1 MSILPRPGW
10 ANYNISGSSW
20 LLAEAR
26 AKNIVKQAEQLF
38 MSALK
43 KSGMSMEFL
52 SGPHTEIYKFVGQI
66 ILDNPDL
73 AKYFPDV
80 KKPYQL
86 KSRHIARLA
95 TIEGGDKSIDQLQ
108 SEINDTF
115 SDIEK
120 FKKVAQSLH
129 AIRRAKGLS
138 EVEDQGNID
147 KREKVKQ
154 WAKKFSGEGKP
165 EKVSAADLS
174 PEEEERVGAAVERI
188 RPTGELANVM
198 RALRGVRFPTAA
210 EKRMGEPGPTLEDL
224 ASDYPEIAEFMNA
237 SDLDSA
243 IEVLAVSE
251 EPAVRQ
257 VLSKIYEV
265 LPESVKLSAKQVDR
279 LLQEQRIKARQH
291 RFMIDERYGR

>member
-1 MSILPRPGW
+1 MSFFSHLDW
-10 ANYNISGSSW
+10 YEHNIDEATW
-20 LLAEAR
+20 IIAEAR
-26 AKNIVKQAEQLF
+26 AKNIVKQAEGLF
-38 MSALK
+38 MNALK

-66 ILDNPDL
+66 ILDNPEL

-95 TIEGGDKSIDQLQ
+95 TIEGGDKSVDQLQ

-138 EVEDQGNID
+138 EVEGNGVID

-154 WAKKFSGEGKP
+154 WAKKLEGDSKP
-165 EKVSAADLS
+165 EKVSASDLS
-174 PEEEERVGAAVERI
+174 PEEQERVGAAVEKI
-188 RPTGELANVM
+188 RPSGELANVM
-198 RALRGVRFPTAA
+198 RALRGVRFPTES

-224 ASDYPEIAEFMNA
+224 AADYPEIEEFMNA
-237 SDLDSA
+237 TDLDGA
-243 IEVLAVSE
+243 IEALVASE
-251 EPAVRQ
+251 EPIARQ
-257 VLSKIYEV
+257 VLNKIYEV
-265 LPESVKLSAKQVDR
+265 LPESVKRTPQQLNQ
-279 LLQEQRIKARQH
+279 LMQEKFIKSRQH
-291 RFMIDERYGR
+291 RFMIEERYRF